1 MEHIYRLHVTIKTVV
16 YIGYQT
22 DFLTL
27 KVNLKKTTV
36 VKRFPLLIYNIGAQ
50 LKENNRFIL
59 NFTGIP
65 IKKNQQFMER
75 AEEFKSLRHLG

>member
-27 KVNLKKTTV
+27 KVNLKKATV

-65 IKKNQQFMER
+65 IKKIRNSWKGQR
-75 AEEFKSLRHLG
+75 T